1 MILRHVRPVD
11 IHFAAACRRIAAM
24 TTSVVVGTAVFLVV
38 VALLAAGACVWLM
51 AQRARQPSRE
61 IDAQIVE
68 IHARI
73 AESHVENHR
82 NIDAVNKRL
91 DHTEARIDE
100 SHRTIHAVNKRL
112 DHTEA
117 RIDESHRTIHAVNKR
132 LDHTEARIVESHR
145 TIHAVNKR
153 LDHTEARIAESH
165 RTIHAV
171 NKRLD
176 HLARIEQ
183 FARIDRAA
191 SAVHQ
196 AASEGRLPAVA
207 RKKLIAHLDEVRD
220 ELSASE
226 PGA

>member
-1 MILRHVRPVD
+1 MSAV
-11 IHFAAACRRIAAM
+11 AW
-24 TTSVVVGTAVFLVV
+24 TAVVLVV

-51 AQRARQPSRE
+51 VQRARQLSRK

-73 AESHVENHR
+73 AESHVESHR
-82 NIDAVNKRL
+82 KIHAVNKRL
-91 DHTEARIDE
+91 DHTDARIDE

-112 DHTEA
+112 DHTDA
-117 RIDESHRTIHAVNKR
+117 RIDEC
-132 LDHTEARIVESHR
+132 
-145 TIHAVNKR
+145 
-153 LDHTEARIAESH
+153 H

-176 HLARIEQ
+176 HLVRIEQ

-226 PGA
+226 PRA